1 MELIAIGR
9 ISKPI
14 GRRGEIKIIPLTDDP
29 QRFAI
34 LRSVWV
40 GHQDATARQL
50 DVIAVRLN
58 ARQAAVSLSGI
69 ENADAAE
76 QLRDQYLFVPKEE
89 VIKLRT
95 GSYFIDDVIGCEVV
109 TEEKI
114 KIGEVS
120 DLLSLPANDVWVI
133 WNGEKEILIPAVKE
147 IIKHVDVE
155 KKRII
160 IHAPEGLLD

>member
-40 GHQDATARQL
+40 GNQDATARKL

-76 QLRDQYLFVPKEE
+76 QLRGQYLFVPKEE